1 MTSTLRFHST
11 DASVLAS
18 AEYGRIIAGWRWHFL
33 EKILDWADA
42 IEHKDAYTAG
52 HARRVTGYSFLL
64 GMALDLAQH
73 ELANLWLAAALH
85 DVGKIC
91 VSDEILCKPGPLNAE
106 EMAVMK
112 KHPLVGARLLAP
124 VRCMRGAVG
133 GVRHH
138 HERYDGRGYPDGLQG
153 TEIPL
158 AARVIAVADSFDA
171 ITTHRPYRDAR
182 SPEQAAREI
191 TGGEGTQ
198 FCPIVVRAFQSLF
211 ESQAFTV

>member
-1 MTSTLRFHST
+1 MTSTLRFHPNEAST
-11 DASVLAS
+11 LAF

-33 EKILDWADA
+33 ERILDWADA
-42 IEHKDAYTAG
+42 IEHKDATTAG
-52 HARRVTGYSFLL
+52 HARRVTSYSFLL
-64 GMALDLAQH
+64 GMALNLAQN

-91 VSDEILCKPGPLNAE
+91 VSDSILCKPGPLTPAE
-106 EMAVMK
+106 MTSMK

-158 AARVIAVADSFDA
+158 AARIIAVADSFDA

-191 TGGEGTQ
+191 KLGEGTQ
-198 FCPIVVRAFQSLF
+198 FCPSVARVFQSLF
-211 ESQAFTV
+211 ESQAFAA